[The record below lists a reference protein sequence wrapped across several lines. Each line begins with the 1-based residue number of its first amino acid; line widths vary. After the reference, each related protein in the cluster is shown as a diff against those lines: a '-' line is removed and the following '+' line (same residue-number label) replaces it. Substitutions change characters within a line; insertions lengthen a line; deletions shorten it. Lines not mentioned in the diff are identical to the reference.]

1 MGAMTNKLE
10 TYLLNHMFRNIPYQ
24 SPASVTIG
32 LIADV
37 SNVELVE
44 SETITEITNVGRVT
58 VSCITGWSEPF
69 TSGTAMAVKN
79 KAEIAFSV
87 ATLSQGLVNGVGIF
101 SNDGKN
107 ELLFYGALTNP
118 RTINQGDQFVF
129 PSGSLKV
136 TFN

>member
-1 MGAMTNKLE
+1 MGAMTDKLE

-24 SPASVTIG
+24 SPVSVTIG

-44 SETITEITNVGRVT
+44 SGTITEITNVGRVT
-58 VSCITGWSEPF
+58 VSCSSGWSEPF
-69 TSGTAMAVKN
+69 ASGTAMAVKN
-79 KAEIAFSV
+79 KAEIAFSG
-87 ATLSQGLVNGVGIF
+87 ATSYQGLVNGVGIF
-101 SNDGKN
+101 NNN
-107 ELLFYGALTNP
+107 ELIFYGALTNP